1 MFAFECKICRKI
13 TTYNMGMITIE
24 ITRVV
29 TSNKE
34 GGEVELDGSSKIASV
49 VSVILILGCGSE
61 ENKAI

>member
-1 MFAFECKICRKI
+1 
-13 TTYNMGMITIE
+13 MGMITIE